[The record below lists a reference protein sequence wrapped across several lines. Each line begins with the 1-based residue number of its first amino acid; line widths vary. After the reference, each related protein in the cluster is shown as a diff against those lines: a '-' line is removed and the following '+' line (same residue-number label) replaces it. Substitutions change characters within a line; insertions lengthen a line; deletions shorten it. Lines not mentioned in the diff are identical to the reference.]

1 MLSERIKSTAG
12 RLLQTLAEGIR
23 IVIVM
28 PLALGVVLFAIA
40 LGLADLLLD
49 RLGRSKA
56 GDARLY
62 RPQLRDP
69 G

>member
-12 RLLQTLAEGIR
+12 TLLQTLADGIR
-23 IVIVM
+23 VVIVM

-49 RLGRSKA
+49 RLGSSKA
-56 GDARLY
+56 
-62 RPQLRDP
+62 
-69 G
+69 